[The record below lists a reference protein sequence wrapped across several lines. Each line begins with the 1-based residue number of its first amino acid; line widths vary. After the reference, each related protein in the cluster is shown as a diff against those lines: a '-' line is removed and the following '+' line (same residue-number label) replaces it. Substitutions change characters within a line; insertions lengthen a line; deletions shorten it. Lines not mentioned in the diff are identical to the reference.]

1 MCNCSFPFFI
11 VYYLWENFRHL
22 YGIGIKEMRRRRKG
36 LSFYEKKKKINAG
49 VLREIFGMIFGT
61 FAAIFLA
68 AVLVYSVGMRT
79 NVIGV
84 SMEPSLYN
92 GQEVL
97 INRLIYKISAPKKD
111 DVVVFLPG
119 GNQNA
124 HYYVKRV
131 VAVPGQRVQIIDG
144 MLYVDGIPEE
154 NEVYDKMGDAGIAE
168 NEILLGSDEYFVLGD
183 NRNSSEDSRSGNIG
197 PISRDSIYGK
207 AWFHM
212 SGGRDGMGLVE

>member
-1 MCNCSFPFFI
+1 
-11 VYYLWENFRHL
+11 
-22 YGIGIKEMRRRRKG
+22 MRRKRKG
-36 LSFYEKKKKINAG
+36 LSFYEKKKKINAS
-49 VLREIFGMIFGT
+49 VLREIFGMLFGT
-61 FAAIFLA
+61 FAAVFLA
-68 AVLVYSVGMRT
+68 AVLVYSAGMRT
-79 NVIGV
+79 NMIGV

-92 GQEVL
+92 GQKVL
-97 INRLIYKISAPKKD
+97 VNRLIYKFSAPKKD
-111 DVVVFLPG
+111 DVIVFLPG
-119 GNQNA
+119 GNQNV
-124 HYYVKRV
+124 HYYMKRV

-197 PISRDSIYGK
+197 PVNRESIYGK

-212 SGGRDGMGLVE
+212 RGRHGAGEVTTEKKAKITERYQKEK

>member
-1 MCNCSFPFFI
+1 
-11 VYYLWENFRHL
+11 
-22 YGIGIKEMRRRRKG
+22 MRRKRKG
-36 LSFYEKKKKINAG
+36 LSFYEKKKRINADI
-49 VLREIFGMIFGT
+49 LREIFGMLFGT
-61 FAAIFLA
+61 FAAVFLA
-68 AVLVYSVGMRT
+68 AVLVYSAGMRT

-92 GQEVL
+92 GQKVL
-97 INRLIYKISAPKKD
+97 VNRLVYKFSAPKKD
-111 DVVVFLPG
+111 DVIVFLPG
-119 GNQNA
+119 GNQNI

-154 NEVYDKMGDAGIAE
+154 SEAYDKMGDAGIAE
-168 NEILLGSDEYFVLGD
+168 SEILLGEDEYFVLGD

-197 PISRDSIYGK
+197 PVSRDSIYGK

-212 SGGRDGMGLVE
+212 SGGGDGMGLVK

>member
-1 MCNCSFPFFI
+1 
-11 VYYLWENFRHL
+11 
-22 YGIGIKEMRRRRKG
+22 MRRRHKG
-36 LSFYEKKKKINAG
+36 LSFYEKKKRINAY
-49 VLREIFGMIFGT
+49 VLKEIFGMIFST
-61 FAAIFLA
+61 FAAVLLA
-68 AVLVYSVGMRT
+68 VVLVSSVGVQT

-97 INRLIYKISAPKKD
+97 INRLIYKLSAPKKD

-124 HYYVKRV
+124 YYYVKRI
-131 VAVPGQRVQIIDG
+131 VAVPGQRVQIIGG

-154 NEVYDKMGDAGIAE
+154 NEVYDKMEDAGIAE
-168 NEILLGSDEYFVLGD
+168 NEILLGNDEYFVLGD

-197 PISRDSIYGK
+197 PVSRDTIYGK

-212 SGGRDGMGLVE
+212 SGGEDGMGLVR

>member
-1 MCNCSFPFFI
+1 
-11 VYYLWENFRHL
+11 
-22 YGIGIKEMRRRRKG
+22 MRRKRKG
-36 LSFYEKKKKINAG
+36 LSFYEKKKRINAS
-49 VLREIFGMIFGT
+49 VLREIFGMLFGT

-68 AVLVYSVGMRT
+68 AVLVYSAGMRT
-79 NVIGV
+79 NMIGV

-92 GQEVL
+92 GQKVL
-97 INRLIYKISAPKKD
+97 VNRLIYKFSAPKKD
-111 DVVVFLPG
+111 DVIVFLPG
-119 GNQNA
+119 GNQNV
-124 HYYVKRV
+124 HYYMKRV

-197 PISRDSIYGK
+197 PVNRESIYGK

-212 SGGRDGMGLVE
+212 SGGGDGMGKVIRIR

>member
-1 MCNCSFPFFI
+1 
-11 VYYLWENFRHL
+11 
-22 YGIGIKEMRRRRKG
+22 MRRRHKG
-36 LSFYEKKKKINAG
+36 LSFYEKKKRINAH
-49 VLREIFGMIFGT
+49 VLKEIFGMIFST
-61 FAAIFLA
+61 FAAVLLA
-68 AVLVYSVGMRT
+68 VVLVSSVGVQT

-97 INRLIYKISAPKKD
+97 INRLIYKLSAPRKD

-124 HYYVKRV
+124 YYYVKRI
-131 VAVPGQRVQIIDG
+131 VAVPGQRVQIIGG

-154 NEVYDKMGDAGIAE
+154 NDVYDKMEDAGIAE
-168 NEILLGSDEYFVLGD
+168 NEILLGNDEYFVLGD

-197 PISRDSIYGK
+197 PVSRDTIYGK

-212 SGGRDGMGLVE
+212 SGGEDGMGLVR

>member
-1 MCNCSFPFFI
+1 MCNCSFPFFDRI
-11 VYYLWENFRHL
+11 SWHGYR
-22 YGIGIKEMRRRRKG
+22 IRIKEMRRKRKG
-36 LSFYEKKKKINAG
+36 LSFYEKKKKINAR
-49 VLREIFGMIFGT
+49 VVKEIFGMLFET
-61 FAAIFLA
+61 FAAVFLA

-79 NVIGV
+79 NMIGV

-92 GQEVL
+92 GQKILV
-97 INRLIYKISAPKKD
+97 NRLIYKLSAPKRN

-119 GNQNA
+119 GNQNV

-131 VAVPGQRVQIIDG
+131 VAVPGQKVQIIDG

-154 NEVYDKMGDAGIAE
+154 NEAYDKMEDAGIAE
-168 NEILLGSDEYFVLGD
+168 NEILLGDDEYFVLGD

-197 PISRDSIYGK
+197 PVSRESVYGK

-212 SGGRDGMGLVE
+212 GGGGDGMGLVK